1 MNIPMG
7 MRGTIDIKKL
17 ETSQDKEIM
26 YMLNA
31 DQITISNIPEISA
44 IYFALLQ
51 SGYDYYAM
59 ERSRKHISYIQGYI
73 SADNSTPFFA
83 KVKQNTCEVY
93 PYWPRA
99 AILETTSFYLS
110 PDRSHIRDY
119 DALRNQ
125 IMNATNIADRE
136 RDQKLWNW
144 ITGFPTALSEVLAC
158 DAFKNYFEW
167 EQKWLATQNTKH
179 EAALRVIENCLDM
192 CVTKYGSPVQNIR
205 IVINPIKCVY
215 SADFHM
221 VGNSFIFCSGMF
233 RTESVIHEFL
243 HHVVHPA
250 VIDIADIV
258 ATAKRIY
265 PGIDESYYL
274 SGDNAGRLNAFEEY
288 AVRVLTADV
297 MNNKFPDDLISYLK
311 DLVLSQ

>member
-1 MNIPMG
+1 MKMQ
-7 MRGTIDIKKL
+7 TA
-17 ETSQDKEIM
+17 E
-26 YMLNA
+26 
-31 DQITISNIPEISA
+31 QITISNIPEISA

-59 ERSRKHISYIQGYI
+59 ERSQEHISYIQGYI
-73 SADNSTPFFA
+73 GTENSAPFFA
-83 KVKQNTCEVY
+83 GVKQNTCEVY

-99 AILETTSFYLS
+99 AILETASFYLS

-136 RDQKLWNW
+136 RDQKLWDW

-158 DAFKNYFEW
+158 DAFKNYLEW

-179 EAALRVIENCLDM
+179 ETALRVIKNCLDV
-192 CVTKYGSPVQNIR
+192 CVFKYGSPVQNIR

-221 VGNSFIFCSGMF
+221 DGNSFIFCSGMF

-250 VIDIADIV
+250 VMDIADIV
-258 ATAKRIY
+258 ATTKRIY
-265 PGIDESYYL
+265 PDVDESYYL

-288 AVRVLTADV
+288 AVRVLTTDV
-297 MNNKFPDDLISYLK
+297 MNNKFPNDLISYLK
-311 DLVLSQ
+311 ELV